1 MYFSESQKQ
10 AEKYCE
16 MALKAMREHRI
27 VPHPANF
34 AVWFVYHN
42 GRHPDLTKEIDTLLG
57 EHKDFT
63 DERSAEIYDR
73 FFSNDSESEALE
85 ESSRRLESVV
95 SQLLGYLGESEGEAE
110 NYGDALVTYSGK
122 LSETSSPEEVREV
135 VGTLL
140 AETVKMAERHKKLQR
155 HVTESTSEITELR
168 QKVQTMRMEVLTDP
182 LTGIANRKCF
192 DLRLSEGIEDC
203 KENGSDLSLM
213 MLDIDFFKKFNDTYG
228 HQLGDEVLKLVART
242 FVDSI
247 KGQDTAARYGGE
259 EFSIIL
265 PRTKLVN
272 ALTLAEQIRRAI
284 ADKVIVNR
292 RTGDKLGEVTLSVG
306 VSSYRPDEP
315 AENLIRRAD
324 EALYSAKRSGR
335 NKVISETGMET
346 AVAVAG

>member
-1 MYFSESQKQ
+1 MYFSESHKQ

-16 MALKAMREHRI
+16 MALKAMREHRVI
-27 VPHPANF
+27 PHPANF

-42 GRHPDLTKEIDTLLG
+42 GRHPDLKKEIDALIG

-73 FFSNDSESEALE
+73 FFSNESESEALE

-95 SQLLGYLGESEGEAE
+95 SQLLGYLGESEGNAE
-110 NYGDALVTYSGK
+110 NYGEALVSYSGQ
-122 LSETSSPEEVREV
+122 LSESSSPDQVRGV
-135 VGTLL
+135 VGSLL
-140 AETVKMAERHKKLQR
+140 AETVKMAEQHKKLQK

-192 DLRLSEGIEDC
+192 DLRLSEGIADC
-203 KENGSDLSLM
+203 DENGSDLGLM

-242 FVDSI
+242 FVESI

-265 PRTKLVN
+265 PRTKLIN
-272 ALTLAEQIRRAI
+272 ALTLAEQIRKTI

-292 RTGDKLGEVTLSVG
+292 RTGDKLGGVTLSVG
-306 VSSYRPDEP
+306 VAAYRAGEP
-315 AENLIRRAD
+315 ASSLIQRAD

-335 NKVISETGMET
+335 NKVVSEGGMES